1 MLCCCNQ
8 GDNLTNLFGTSMFES
23 KKKAMIAAA
32 CVMIPTMW
40 LPDVTALSYLG
51 FLGVIATITVVSSVI
66 YTFVTG
72 SFVAGAATT
81 LVNPSTLPLT
91 FGIMA
96 FVYAGH
102 GVFPSIQAS
111 MKEPQQFTKVNSIL
125 LFCLVSRNHIL

>member
-1 MLCCCNQ
+1 
-8 GDNLTNLFGTSMFES
+8 
-23 KKKAMIAAA
+23 MIAAA

-40 LPDVTALSYLG
+40 LPNVTALSYLG

-66 YTFVTG
+66 YTFLSG
-72 SFVAGAATT
+72 NFVAGAATT

-111 MKEPQQFTKVNSIL
+111 MKEPQQFKKVQGQ
-125 LFCLVSRNHIL
+125 

>member
-1 MLCCCNQ
+1 MLVASSVAFVQ
-8 GDNLTNLFGTSMFES
+8 GDNLTNLFGSSVFES

-51 FLGVIATITVVSSVI
+51 FLGVIATVTVVGSVI
-66 YTFVTG
+66 YTFLSG

-81 LVNPSTLPLT
+81 LVNPSSLPLT

-111 MKEPQQFTKVNSIL
+111 MKEPKEFTKVRGS
-125 LFCLVSRNHIL
+125 VPPSVGY